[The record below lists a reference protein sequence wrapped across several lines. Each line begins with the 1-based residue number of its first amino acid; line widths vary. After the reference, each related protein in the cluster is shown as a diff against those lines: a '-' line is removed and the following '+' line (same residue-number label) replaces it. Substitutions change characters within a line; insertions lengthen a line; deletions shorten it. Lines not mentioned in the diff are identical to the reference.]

1 MKVPIWKLKPTER
14 PAEPWY
20 AEDLSV
26 KRNHYG
32 KRLNE
37 DEVEKQERRDK
48 VLKEMEDPL
57 RVIVL
62 IFVNVETPKTTRT
75 ERKG

>member
-1 MKVPIWKLKPTER
+1 MKPTER

-26 KRNHYG
+26 KRNQYG

-48 VLKEMEDPL
+48 ILKEMEDPL
-57 RVIVL
+57 RVIV
-62 IFVNVETPKTTRT
+62 FNVVKVETPKATRT
-75 ERKG
+75 KREG